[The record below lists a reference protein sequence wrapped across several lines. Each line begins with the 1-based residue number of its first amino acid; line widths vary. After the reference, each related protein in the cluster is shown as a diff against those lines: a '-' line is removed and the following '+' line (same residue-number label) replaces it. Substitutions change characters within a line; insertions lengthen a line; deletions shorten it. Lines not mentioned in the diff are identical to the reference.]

1 MEQRVRQG
9 MTYREKLAQAD
20 REAKA
25 AVVCLALTIIVWF
38 VCGIGLSGLDA
49 KVLGTPVWII
59 GGTVGTWVFAI
70 VAAIV
75 LGKRVFVD
83 FDLDD
88 AASSGAQA
96 TQGHGDERRGA
107 EGRVS
112 EGRADGALADG
123 NRVDGS
129 RADGGRPGE
138 SRAAAAERARGEAC
152 ADMGQ
157 ATEDGRGVPSSS
169 ALTGEDGGRRG

>member
-38 VCGIGLSGLDA
+38 ACGIGLSGLDV
-49 KVLGTPVWII
+49 KVFGTPLWII
-59 GGTVGTWVFAI
+59 GGTIGTWVFAI
-70 VAAIV
+70 VVAVV

-88 AASSGAQA
+88 DASFSEQA
-96 TQGHGDERRGA
+96 FQDRSA
-107 EGRVS
+107 EDRAI
-112 EGRADGALADG
+112 EGRATKARFAKG
-123 NRVDGS
+123 RVAELHVAEDQLGV
-129 RADGGRPGE
+129 
-138 SRAAAAERARGEAC
+138 RAA
-152 ADMGQ
+152 
-157 ATEDGRGVPSSS
+157 S
-169 ALTGEDGGRRG
+169 ALTGESGDFRG